1 MLSLRVSRIV
11 MALMKEKKIEDL
23 FSMGQ
28 AGQNVVV
35 FVTLF
40 ISGIQQNA
48 QTCEVNSNDEVI
60 S

>member
-1 MLSLRVSRIV
+1 